1 MTTDACAAERSFLR
15 DVRSARN
22 VREDDEMLTMYI
34 IGYSF
39 GVFAGVIS
47 MKLIWKDREHHES
60 KKP

>member
-1 MTTDACAAERSFLR
+1 MTTHAYAAEKSSLR

-22 VREDDEMLTMYI
+22 VREDDDMLTMYV

-39 GVFAGVIS
+39 GVIAGVIS
-47 MKLIWKDREHHES
+47 MKLIWREGQHHES